1 MSRLIT
7 HSSRAALLVVAGTAL
22 IAGPFLLGLEAAP
35 LVTGVLVGSL
45 AIALGLA
52 GTEPGGRGSLSMSA
66 QAVYDRGLAL
76 GLLMSALIF
85 ALFGE
90 LEAGALFA
98 AAGLVALVMSSVV
111 RYSAGTT
118 A

>member
-1 MSRLIT
+1 
-7 HSSRAALLVVAGTAL
+7 
-22 IAGPFLLGLEAAP
+22 
-35 LVTGVLVGSL
+35 
-45 AIALGLA
+45 
-52 GTEPGGRGSLSMSA
+52 MSA

-90 LEAGALFA
+90 LEAGGLFA